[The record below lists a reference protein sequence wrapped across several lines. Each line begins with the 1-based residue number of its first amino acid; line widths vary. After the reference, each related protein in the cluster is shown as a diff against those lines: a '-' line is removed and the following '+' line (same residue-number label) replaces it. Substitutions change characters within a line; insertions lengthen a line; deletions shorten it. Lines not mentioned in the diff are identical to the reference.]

1 MEPSVKVK
9 KLYLDENF
17 NPIIQK
23 NKDGVII
30 FYSKEGQESI
40 RYEMTYHYFMR

>member
-1 MEPSVKVK
+1 MEPNVKIK

-23 NKDGVII
+23 NKDGDIV
-30 FYSKEGQESI
+30 FYSDKKQENI
-40 RYEMTYHYFMR
+40 RYELS

>member
-40 RYEMTYHYFMR
+40 KMTYHYFMR